1 MITTLL
7 NKTIKIPVM
16 VLVVRAIFWENNKY
30 YQQVSLDEY
39 PYEIQK
45 WYIMIELT
53 IPKESVLIKQVHW
66 TNAIFATIGI
76 S

>member
-1 MITTLL
+1 
-7 NKTIKIPVM
+7 M

-30 YQQVSLDEY
+30 YQQVSLDEC

-66 TNAIFATIGI
+66 TNAIFATTGI